1 MSEALSH
8 GVVVWFTG
16 LSGAGKTTIATEL
29 VRLIAERGFP
39 VEHLDGDA
47 IRKVF
52 PDTGF
57 TREARD
63 AHIRRV
69 GLVASYLEKHKV
81 CVVASLISPYEDSR
95 TFVRGIC
102 KSFFEAYI
110 STDLAVCERRDV
122 KGLYARARRSE
133 VANFTGISE
142 PYEVPLRPDI
152 AIDAAS
158 GSPLEA
164 AQAILR
170 HIEGA
175 R

>member
-1 MSEALSH
+1 MSEVLSS
-8 GVVVWFTG
+8 GVVIWFTG

-29 VRLIAERGFP
+29 TRMIAERGFP

-69 GLVASYLEKHKV
+69 GLVASYLEKHRV

-102 KSFFEAYI
+102 KSFFEVYI
-110 STDLAVCERRDV
+110 STGLAVCESRDP
-122 KGLYARARRSE
+122 KGLYARARRRE

-142 PYEVPLRPDI
+142 PYEVPRQPEI
-152 AIDAAS
+152 TIDAGS
-158 GSPLEA
+158 GSPTEGA
-164 AQAILR
+164 ATILR
-170 HIEGA
+170 HVERAG
-175 R
+175 